1 MEVEF
6 EDSSLL
12 RLASDASYDA
22 GYDWVVVRAFRMRVQ
37 LIRAAEDER
46 AFYQLKS
53 LHFERLKGERQGQSS
68 MRLNNQWR
76 LILRFR
82 EKEDGKVVVIISIT
96 DYH

>member
-6 EDSSLL
+6 DDSSLL

-22 GYDWVVVRAFRMRVQ
+22 GYDRITVKTFRMRVQ

-53 LHFERLKGERQGQSS
+53 LHFERLQGGRQGQSS
-68 MRLNNQWR
+68 MRLNDQWR

-82 EKEDGKVVVIISIT
+82 KKEDGKVVVIMSIT